1 MRDVFKKI
9 PPQETTEI
17 ISNTSNQEA
26 ELPEKETEQ
35 TQQVPD
41 STIDANTLEL
51 LESLQKVNAEE
62 QKLLEIKQNLLQTQK
77 TLQNSLVNEID
88 KKKKTIANL
97 VSEIP
102 TLQNKC
108 EQIGQA
114 LGIDI
119 YNL

>member
-1 MRDVFKKI
+1 MRDVFKKNTT
-9 PPQETTEI
+9 QETAEI
-17 ISNTSNQEA
+17 TSNTNQEL
-26 ELPEKETEQ
+26 ELSEKETED
-35 TQQVPD
+35 TQQFANSTDDPD
-41 STIDANTLEL
+41 TLAL

-62 QKLLEIKQNLLQTQK
+62 QKLLEIKQSLLKTQK
-77 TLQNSLVNEID
+77 DLQNNLVNEID

-108 EQIGQA
+108 EQLGQA